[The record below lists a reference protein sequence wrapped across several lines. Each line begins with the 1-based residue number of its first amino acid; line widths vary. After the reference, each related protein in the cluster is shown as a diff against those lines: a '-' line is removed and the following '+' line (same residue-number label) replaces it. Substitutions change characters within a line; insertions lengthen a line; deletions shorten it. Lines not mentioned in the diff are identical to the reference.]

1 MVAYA
6 SQKGRNK
13 MTAQNQIISDPAPWG
28 QHLVLD
34 FNGCPRELIS
44 DKKNILNW
52 SNELVGA
59 INMVAYGEPV
69 VEHFATHSHEAAGYT
84 LLQMI
89 ETSNIAAHFAENI
102 GQVYIDVFSCKAFDV
117 DVAVEVCK
125 KYFCPTQANMHNID
139 RGFQKENQDKAKDF
153 TEEVQDDRA
162 A

>member
-1 MVAYA
+1 M
-6 SQKGRNK
+6 
-13 MTAQNQIISDPAPWG
+13 
-28 QHLVLD
+28 
-34 FNGCPRELIS
+34 
-44 DKKNILNW
+44 
-52 SNELVGA
+52 GA

-117 DVAVEVCK
+117 EVALGICK
-125 KYFCPTQANMHNID
+125 KYFKPTQANMHNMD
-139 RGFQKENQDKAKDF
+139 RGFHKANHDTVRNF
-153 TEEVQDDRA
+153 TEEERNEHA

>member
-1 MVAYA
+1 
-6 SQKGRNK
+6 

-69 VEHFATHSHEAAGYT
+69 VEHFATHSHEAAGFT

-102 GQVYIDVFSCKAFDV
+102 GQAYIDVFSCKAFDV
-117 DVAVEVCK
+117 DVAVEICK
-125 KYFCPTQANMHNID
+125 EHFNPTQVHTYNMH
-139 RGFQKENQDKAKDF
+139 RGFHQENKVKVKKCTKEGQD
-153 TEEVQDDRA
+153 VRA